1 MKHLAALRGVAPR
14 PRYYNLYG
22 PTETNVC
29 TFFEA
34 DDSTIREEGRPL
46 PIGRVCFGDD
56 ALVLDPDGRVVSA
69 GRGEGELLIAG
80 GSVMLGYWNLP
91 EQKAQAFHVDAAG
104 QRWTRRGD
112 NVREEEPAPCTIR
125 GRRGGVV

>member
-1 MKHLAALRGVAPR
+1 MRISDWSSDGCSSDLLDAFDLSALRLLLFAGEVFPMKHLAALRGVAPR

-46 PIGRVCFGDD
+46 PIGRVCSGDD

-69 GRGEGELLIAG
+69 RSEEHTSELQSLMRISYA
-80 GSVMLGYWNLP
+80 VFCL
-91 EQKAQAFHVDAAG
+91 QK
-104 QRWTRRGD
+104 
-112 NVREEEPAPCTIR
+112 
-125 GRRGGVV
+125 

>member
-46 PIGRVCFGDD
+46 PIGRVCSGDD

-80 GSVMLGYWNLP
+80 GSVLLGYWNLP
-91 EQKAQAFHVDAAG
+91 EQKARKSVVEGTRGSVRVDH
-104 QRWTRRGD
+104 
-112 NVREEEPAPCTIR
+112 
-125 GRRGGVV
+125 GGARVLTEKKKLK